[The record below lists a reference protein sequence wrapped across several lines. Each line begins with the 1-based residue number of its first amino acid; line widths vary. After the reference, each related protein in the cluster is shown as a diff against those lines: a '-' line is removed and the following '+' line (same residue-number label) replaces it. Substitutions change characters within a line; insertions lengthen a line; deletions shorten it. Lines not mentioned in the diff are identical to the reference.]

1 MRFDFKEY
9 LLDSEGNDYY
19 TLYKRGIVKAD
30 GSGKKQP
37 KEENV
42 GKESLNC
49 MGYFN
54 NIEFALKKMGN
65 DIVTGNSDLET
76 VIEKLDSLEK
86 EIIEVSRKL
95 NLRVKIVE

>member
-9 LLDSEGNDYY
+9 LLDSEGNDFF

-49 MGYFN
+49 MGYFPS
-54 NIEFALKKMGN
+54 IEFALRKMGN
-65 DIVTGNSDLET
+65 DVVTQNSDIEI
-76 VIEKLDSLEK
+76 VIEKLDNLER